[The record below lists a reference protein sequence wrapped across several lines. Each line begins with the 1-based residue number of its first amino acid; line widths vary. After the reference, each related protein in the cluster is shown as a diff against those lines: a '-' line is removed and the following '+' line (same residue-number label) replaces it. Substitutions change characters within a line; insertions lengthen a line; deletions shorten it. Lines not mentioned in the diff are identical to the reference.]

1 MLLLTQLCQVLDSSE
16 VRGSDTAPW
25 IVQQRSKALSNKGF
39 DRALLFYGVVMKL
52 SFE

>member
-25 IVQQRSKALSNKGF
+25 IVQQRSKAL
-39 DRALLFYGVVMKL
+39 LTKL
-52 SFE
+52 SIEPCSFMVL